1 MNCPICGKSL
11 VEKEQG
17 LYVCEDCGIEIKKN
31 LNVGANQNRAQEDGS
46 GDFSEGQDESRI
58 MQLEKRVL
66 ELEEKNSKPKK
77 ERKNAVS
84 AFFKNHKKLLLIIGI
99 CLLVAIA
106 TTIIC
111 VTCLGINDTYYEV
124 KGETINEDSWIKLSN
139 GKWVDDAGASG
150 TYKRSG
156 ENITV
161 YLDGGVSVSGT
172 VKKGTLTLKFFGMEL
187 GVYRTKAAQKKIENT
202 STPEIEPEKEQFT
215 YTVEDNCVYIG
226 EYPQSLKADDV
237 AILSKTDSRGYFL
250 GTDGEYYAKSASKYY
265 KVEPIKWRI
274 IDVNTT
280 TNVKVVVCDSIIDA
294 KAFDES
300 DNNYVESDIREWLN
314 GEFYNTAFNDAQ
326 KQYILKS
333 RVDDYSVLDSVWLPN
348 DAEIKGNYGAVPNKS
363 DYNKTK
369 SNTYA
374 YWLRT
379 PDDTFTYYEKT
390 SAGRYN
396 VSNESI
402 GVVPVLKLH
411 LNKTVD

>member
-77 ERKNAVS
+77 ERKSAVS

-111 VTCLGINDTYYEV
+111 VTCLGINNTYYEV

-139 GKWVDDAGASG
+139 GKWVDDAGDSG

-187 GVYRTKAAQKKIENT
+187 GVYRTKAAQKKITKN
-202 STPEIEPEKEQFT
+202 STPEIEPEKELFT

-226 EYPQSLKADDV
+226 EYPQSIKADDV
-237 AILSKTDSRGYFL
+237 TVSSKTDARGYFL
-250 GTDGEYYAKSASKYY
+250 GSDGAYYSTASSRYF

-274 IDVNTT
+274 IDVDTT
-280 TNVKVVVCDSIIDA
+280 TNEALVVCDSEIESMS
-294 KAFDES
+294 FDKS
-300 DNNYVESDIREWLN
+300 DNNYVQSDIREWLN
-314 GEFYNTAFNDAQ
+314 GTFYNVAFNDAQ
-326 KQYILKS
+326 KQYILNFG
-333 RVDDYSVLDSVWLPN
+333 RDGFNILDSVWLPN
-348 DAEIKGNYGAVPNKS
+348 YAEITGNYGASPNKS
-363 DYNKTK
+363 DYYTRRGGA
-369 SNTYA
+369 SY

-379 PDDTFTYYEKT
+379 PSDLFSYEMTSSGRHDVKDTQ
-390 SAGRYN
+390 
-396 VSNESI
+396 V
-402 GVVPVLKLH
+402 GVVPVLKLR